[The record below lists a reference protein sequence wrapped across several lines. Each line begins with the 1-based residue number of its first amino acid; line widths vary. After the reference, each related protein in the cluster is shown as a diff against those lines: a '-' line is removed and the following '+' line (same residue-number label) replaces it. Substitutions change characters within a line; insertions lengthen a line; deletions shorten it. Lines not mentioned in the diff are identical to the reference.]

1 MSMWTNIEY
10 ICFFLFAPLIPLVG
24 VPGEG
29 GEAGAAG
36 GENAEGDEGKNT
48 NLDGES
54 NDGEKGQKQESTFSS
69 QADFDKA
76 FERRMARERKKMET
90 EFNTKLEREKMD
102 ETQKAKAEK
111 ADAELKATEAIKKA
125 NSRLI
130 KSEVNLKS
138 VELGIIDAEAAYAL
152 VNKEDIDVDDHGNVT
167 GIEAALKS
175 LITRKPYLVKPAEQ
189 QHQKAGD
196 DQSSSTKKNN
206 FNIND
211 MFRKAAGR

>member
-1 MSMWTNIEY
+1 MNLKR
-10 ICFFLFAPLIPLVG
+10 FFSLLLFGPLIPLVG

-29 GEAGAAG
+29 GDAGDAG
-36 GENAEGDEGKNT
+36 GGNPDGDEGKNT

-54 NDGEKGQKQESTFSS
+54 NDGDKGQKQEPAFSS

-76 FERRMARERKKMET
+76 FEKRMARERKKMEN

-111 ADAELKATEAIKKA
+111 ADAELKATEAIKRA

-152 VNKEDIDVDDHGNVT
+152 IDKESVDVDEYGNVT
-167 GIEAALKS
+167 GVDIALKS
-175 LITRKPYLVKPAEQ
+175 LISKKPYLVKPAEQ

>member
-1 MSMWTNIEY
+1 MNLKR
-10 ICFFLFAPLIPLVG
+10 FFSLLLFGPLIPIIG

-29 GEAGAAG
+29 GEAGSTG
-36 GENAEGDEGKNT
+36 GENLEGDEGKNT

-54 NDGEKGQKQESTFSS
+54 NDGEKGQKQEFAFSS

-76 FERRMARERKKMET
+76 FEKRMARERKKMET

-111 ADAELKATEAIKKA
+111 ADAELKATEAIRVA

-130 KSEVNLKS
+130 KSEINLKS

-152 VNKEDIDVDDHGNVT
+152 IDKESVDVDEYGNVS
-167 GIEAALKS
+167 GVDIALKA
-175 LITRKPYLVKPAEQ
+175 LISKKPYLVKTAAE

-196 DQSSSTKKNN
+196 DQSSSTKKSN